1 MASSS
6 TSSTTPA
13 PARPPTSPLA
23 PGAGGRPLDLGFA
36 VGLTATYLC
45 LSVAVVA
52 HHEMWGDELQTWL
65 LVRNSGS
72 IPELFRHLR
81 YEGHPA
87 LWHLLLYTLQH
98 TISTAPQAMQWLH
111 LGIATATVA
120 IVALTA
126 PFTRLQ
132 RVLFAFGYYPFYE
145 YAAIARNYGIGLLL
159 TVLVCALVARGPR
172 RPIAT
177 GIVLLLLAH
186 TNVFGTITAIALT
199 TGLVAEWLI
208 ERRRSGL
215 AGDDPRRASTPVG
228 ALAVMVGL
236 GVLGVVTAAWQMKPP
251 PDYGFA
257 IGWHVRLNPDLL
269 RLTLRIPA
277 FTFLPLHPLAHDFWG
292 RTVVGEH
299 IWVKRVAIVLSL
311 GLLAWTARVAAR
323 RPTALVWYVLTVLGC
338 LAFYY
343 AKYRGT
349 LRHYG
354 MLVAAVVVAYWLAF
368 ANGERSASRRAPR
381 LALASAVLTAM
392 LALQAVAGLTAGW
405 LDWRYV
411 FSSTKQVAA
420 VVGRPE
426 LSGCQ
431 LAGIGAP
438 TDVGIA
444 AVLGYLPARRRAYY
458 IRTERFETYVIW
470 DVRSLRRV
478 SDSAIVARSKRLAAE
493 TQRGVLLL
501 VPRPLLE
508 TPGAPRYLA
517 AFTGSAVPEDFFL
530 YTVRPPSGGRGNAAE
545 RCELPP

>member
-6 TSSTTPA
+6 TSSPVPTPA
-13 PARPPTSPLA
+13 AAAAAVAPAVDR
-23 PGAGGRPLDLGFA
+23 RPLDLRFA
-36 VGLTATYLC
+36 AGLIATYLC
-45 LSVAVVA
+45 LSVAVVS

-65 LVRNSGS
+65 LVRDSGS

-87 LWHLLLYTLQH
+87 LWHLLLYALQH
-98 TISTAPQAMQWLH
+98 AISTAPQAMQWLH

-120 IVALTA
+120 IVALAA

-132 RVLFAFGYYPFYE
+132 RVLFAFGYYTFYE

-159 TVLVCALVARGPR
+159 TVLVCALVARRPP

-208 ERRRSGL
+208 ERRRSGM
-215 AGDDPRRASTPVG
+215 AGDDPKHASTPAR
-228 ALAVMVGL
+228 ALAVMAGL
-236 GVLGVVTAAWQMKPP
+236 GMLGVVTAAWQMKPP

-257 IGWHVRLNPDLL
+257 IGWHVRPNPDLL

-277 FTFLPLHPLAHDFWG
+277 FTFLPLHPLVHDFWG

-311 GLLAWTARVAAR
+311 ALLAWTARVAAR
-323 RPTALVWYVLTVLGC
+323 RPAALVWYVLTVAGC

-343 AKYRGT
+343 AKYLGT

-354 MLVAAVVVAYWLAF
+354 TLVAAVVVAYWLAF
-368 ANGERSASRRAPR
+368 ASRERSASRHTPR
-381 LALASAVLTAM
+381 LELASLVLTGM

-411 FSSTKQVAA
+411 FSSAKQVAA
-420 VVGRPE
+420 VVGRPA

-431 LAGIGAP
+431 LAGVGAP

-458 IRTERFETYVIW
+458 IRTERFESFVIW
-470 DVRSLRRV
+470 DVRSLRRI
-478 SDSAIVARSKRLAAE
+478 SDSAIVARSKRLAVD
-493 TQRGVLLL
+493 THRGVLLL
-501 VPRPLLE
+501 VPRPLPE
-508 TPGAPRYLA
+508 APGAPRYLA

-530 YTVRPPSGGRGNAAE
+530 YTVRPSAGAGGNAAE
-545 RCELPP
+545 PCELPP